1 MLLFFL
7 YINQAYISLRL
18 KDGGTPVNVFSA
30 LSIIACVIYLFVGV
44 YAYNLERKSSINRLF
59 LVFCLSMSIWSF
71 AYAFVYVT
79 EEEQYIWMKISAIGW
94 CTFSSLILHLV
105 LLLTENH
112 YINNKYVKISLYI
125 PSVMFF
131 YISVFLFRKDSKPS
145 EFIEKFFYTGD
156 FLYHF
161 CFLLASIILI
171 AIWGRRSNS
180 IRRRKQTKIIIASSL
195 TPFLLNL
202 LTQNIMP
209 LLGITIL
216 PLMGH
221 IYSLVMLIGTYY
233 AMIKYRLMEITPKLL
248 VEELLQEMVEVAILA
263 SPEGRIIKVNE
274 STEKLLG
281 YSHSE
286 LTSMSLD
293 SIIDEWSVMN
303 TVLTRQ
309 DTTIHKFAEVFCK
322 GKDGSRTALSMTCSL
337 IIDPSIKD
345 VLGMV
350 VVGHDIS
357 LVKALEKKIDEHKK
371 AEEKIRYMAYHDTL
385 TGLPNRKYFYE
396 LLNRRIK
403 DAKKSGEMFAVLF
416 LDVDGLKIIND
427 SYGHETGDFLICE
440 VGRRASASIEE
451 TDLAARIGGDEFTFL
466 IFGIYSAKDADDI
479 AKKLMFSI
487 NKPLQIH
494 GADIAISASIGASV
508 FPQDG
513 VDADLLVKMADNRM
527 YKVKRD
533 KIAVNHY

>member
-1 MLLFFL
+1 M
-7 YINQAYISLRL
+7 
-18 KDGGTPVNVFSA
+18 NVFSA
-30 LSIIACVIYLFVGV
+30 LSIMACVIYLFVGV

-59 LVFCLSMSIWSF
+59 LLFCISMSIWSF

-79 EEEQYIWMKISAIGW
+79 GDEQYIWMKISAIGW

-105 LLLTENH
+105 LLLTESR
-112 YINNKYVKISLYI
+112 YINNRNVKICLYI
-125 PSVMFF
+125 PSAIFL
-131 YISVFLFRKDSKPS
+131 YISVFLFGKDKEPS
-145 EFIEKFFYTGD
+145 EFIESFFYIGD
-156 FLYHF
+156 FLYNF
-161 CFLLASIILI
+161 SFLLACIILI
-171 AIWGRRSNS
+171 ALWGRQSSS

-202 LTQNIMP
+202 MTQHIMP

-221 IYSLVMLIGTYY
+221 IYSLVMLVGTYY

-248 VEELLQEMVEVAILA
+248 LEELLQEMVEVAILV
-263 SPEGRIIKVNE
+263 SPQGRIVKVNE

-281 YSHSE
+281 YSRSE
-286 LTSMSLD
+286 LTSMSFD
-293 SIIDEWSVMN
+293 SIVEEWPVLN
-303 TVLTRQ
+303 TALTEQ
-309 DTTIHKFAEVFCK
+309 DTTIHKFPEVFCK

-337 IIDPSIKD
+337 IIDPYIKD
-345 VLGMV
+345 ALGMV

-396 LLNRRIK
+396 LLNRRIMN
-403 DAKKSGEMFAVLF
+403 AKESGEMFAVLF
-416 LDVDGLKIIND
+416 LDVDGLKIVND

-451 TDLAARIGGDEFTFL
+451 KDLAARIGGDEFTFL
-466 IFGIYSAKDADDI
+466 IFGINTAKDAEDI
-479 AKKLMFSI
+479 AKKLMLSI
-487 NKPLQIH
+487 NQPLQIN

-513 VDADLLVKMADNRM
+513 VDSDLLVKMADNRM
-527 YKVKRD
+527 YKLKRD